1 MGVITRSEA
10 SHRLKIISTMVN
22 NAVSASREGNWQES
36 VEAAIEAAKCL
47 DIMIPH
53 LEEAAES
60 DPALAVRTQNSR
72 DGSGGFGYRGGA
84 GNGSGPTITATHSS
98 KKIGSKVQPSSPKP
112 PAPIKLPTPAVAPAP
127 IVVPSAP
134 TPEPRQVTLD
144 ISKIAGT
151 PEYDAAV
158 NLRGG
163 GEIYVELTDE
173 EWTMTKEFNALT
185 PDLQDRILKHC
196 RNTGKPVSVRLK

>member
-22 NAVSASREGNWQES
+22 NAVSACREGNWQEA
-36 VEAAIEAAKCL
+36 VESANEATKCL

-53 LEEAAES
+53 LEEAAEL
-60 DPALAVRTQNSR
+60 DPALSVRMQNPR
-72 DGSGGFGYRGGA
+72 DTTGGFGYRGGA
-84 GNGSGPTITATHSS
+84 GNGNPGPTITATHSS

-112 PAPIKLPTPAVAPAP
+112 PAPIARPTPPPAPVAPP
-127 IVVPSAP
+127 VPA
-134 TPEPRQVTLD
+134 PEPRQVIFD

-173 EWTMTKEFNALT
+173 EWIMTKEFNALT